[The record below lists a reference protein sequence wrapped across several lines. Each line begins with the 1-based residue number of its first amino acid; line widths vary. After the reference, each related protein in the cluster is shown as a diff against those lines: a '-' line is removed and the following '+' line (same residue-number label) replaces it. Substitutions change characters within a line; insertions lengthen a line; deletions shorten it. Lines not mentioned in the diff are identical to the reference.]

1 MVGRTTERRSRLTSA
16 TLPRNRMSGPSR
28 YSLRR
33 GVTLDRNPSFSRV
46 AKMRCTELLWYPND
60 ETMSSALHTVCCG
73 ENSLS
78 RRSVFTSDLIPFP
91 RLEPSDMVRS
101 QHRQSK
107 PTLRHDGNPGRRI
120 AALEIG
126 NG

>member
-1 MVGRTTERRSRLTSA
+1 
-16 TLPRNRMSGPSR
+16 MSGPSR

-46 AKMRCTELLWYPND
+46 AKMRCTELLWYPKD

-73 ENSLS
+73 EKRLS
-78 RRSVFTSDLIPFP
+78 RRSDFTSDLIPFP

-101 QHRQSK
+101 QHRQRE
-107 PTLRHDGNPGRRI
+107 PTLRHDGDPRRRRG
-120 AALEIG
+120 ALPIG
-126 NG
+126 NL